1 MSSTVSAF
9 LRVNTPLS
17 KAYIH
22 SIEGNEHLE
31 IDLKCL
37 SRQYFVNADDT
48 VAQKVNGFYRSSLM
62 YYSLSHFSK
71 VCDFFS
77 MFVCRLLILTQVS
90 SYCRLLFR
98 RTVQGGRIFDVP
110 VLVKRFLLG
119 VEFPPLFLVDF

>member
-1 MSSTVSAF
+1 MSSTVSSF
-9 LRVNTPLS
+9 LMVSPLLS
-17 KAYIH
+17 KAYIY

-71 VCDFFS
+71 VCDFLS
-77 MFVCRLLILTQVS
+77 LFVCRFLILTQFS
-90 SYCRLLFR
+90 SSCRLLFR

-110 VLVKRFLLG
+110 VLAKRFLLG
-119 VEFPPLFLVDF
+119 VEFPTLFLVDF